1 MGWGDPVEAF
11 PWPVVELRGD
21 GGEGLGDGGEGLGAV
36 NAEVAVLREV
46 LPEPIHVLVGAP
58 LPWFAWVGEEHT
70 VAEERR
76 DLVVAGHLGPLIPRQ
91 CAPLVRRQLRH
102 RCGECPVD
110 L

>member
-1 MGWGDPVEAF
+1 LFVEDLGRGLPTEDLARPVIECEWDSF
-11 PWPVVELRGD
+11 
-21 GGEGLGDGGEGLGAV
+21 
-36 NAEVAVLREV
+36 EV
-46 LPEPIHVLVGAP
+46 LAGATRGVGAFGEVLASPIHVLVGAP

-76 DLVVAGHLGPLIPRQ
+76 DLLVTGHLGPLIPRQ

>member
-21 GGEGLGDGGEGLGAV
+21 GGEGLGAV

-46 LPEPIHVLVGAP
+46 LSEPPIHVLVGAP

-76 DLVVAGHLGPLIPRQ
+76 NLVVAGHLGPLIPTSV
-91 CAPLVRRQLRH
+91 CAAGAPAAATSLR
-102 RCGECPVD
+102 
-110 L
+110 